1 MSDIKSMKI
10 DKAEADKLYGKP
22 SVVSSSPEY
31 PYGLRL
37 RLDNVVVDKLG
48 VGLPKVG
55 EKLMIEAYVEV
66 VSVSANESKEGMQ
79 KSIELQITDMCLEP
93 REEEVAEEEKPAS
106 SISPDAFYAASPEFT
121 G

>member
-1 MSDIKSMKI
+1 MSEMKSMKI
-10 DKAEADKLYGKP
+10 DKAEADKLYGQ
-22 SVVSSSPEY
+22 STAISNSPEY

-48 VGLPKVG
+48 IGLPKVG

-79 KSIELQITDMCLEP
+79 KSIEIQITDLCLDP
-93 REEEVAEEEKPAS
+93 RKEEVAEQDKPAS
-106 SISPDAFYAASPEFT
+106 SVSPDAFYAASPEFT

>member
-1 MSDIKSMKI
+1 MSEMKSMKI
-10 DKAEADKLYGKP
+10 EKADADKLYGQP
-22 SVVSSSPEY
+22 TAVTDSPMY

-37 RLDNVVVDKLG
+37 RLDNIVVDKLG
-48 VGLPKVG
+48 IGLPKVG

-66 VSVSANESKEGMQ
+66 VSVSANESKQGMQ

-93 REEEVAEEEKPAS
+93 RAEEATEQDKPAS